1 MPSGSLY
8 SPARIVLFVETI
20 VSHATLASGYF
31 FMSRSTIVSDILSH
45 ILSGCPSETDS
56 EVNRY
61 ELVNLHSLII
71 HIFSIYYN

>member
-31 FMSRSTIVSDILSH
+31 FMSRSTTVSDILSH
-45 ILSGCPSETDS
+45 ILSGWPSETDS

-61 ELVNLHSLII
+61 EFINLLSFI
-71 HIFSIYYN
+71 